1 MAEDKYQLSFSGQ
14 QIDTILGEVS
24 GKQDALVSGTNIKT
38 INQTSVLGSGNIA
51 VQVPL
56 VSGTN
61 IKTINN
67 NSILG
72 EGNLEIQG
80 GGGNFRIVDVT
91 NPEDWTDDDGKDGG
105 GPTDSCIEDIATHNY
120 DAIKI
125 INMGGDG
132 GVNYGVTLWASTK
145 ADFEP
150 NPLEDEEGGSLRIFN
165 RIEANDEDDSVTFN
179 TFSFSMAGDKPDFS
193 YDDYDL
199 GSGGGSSG
207 AGIHFETVYLG
218 GNDGDEVSLDLYNL
232 STAIDNNEEVIIRV
246 NEGYDYPTRYFRIET
261 QPVSKTYISG
271 PDVDCWTPTFVNI
284 LPYTRYTMVFD
295 RYDSEAYIFK
305 IYEGYPHYTPTQI
318 DMDKNEIT
326 LDSDDYSF
334 IFNKQ
339 PQNIT
344 INLDEDG
351 GEFWVDF
358 NKVVVD
364 ETSGEESYTY
374 TSNIISLPEDGLMV
388 FTFVIYMDGGNIQTY
403 IKADQLTTTTPV

>member
-1 MAEDKYQLSFSGQ
+1 MAEYISTHTGA
-14 QIDTILGEVS
+14 QIDEAVS
-24 GKQDALVSGTNIKT
+24 AVANKQDTLVSGTNIKT
-38 INQTSVLGSGNIA
+38 INQTSLLGSGNIA
-51 VQVPL
+51 VQPPL

-80 GGGNFRIVDVT
+80 GGGNFRIVDAT
-91 NPEDWTDDDGKDGG
+91 NPDDWEDDGKDGG
-105 GPTDSCIEDIATHNY
+105 SPTDSCIEDIATHDY

-125 INMGGDG
+125 INMGGDS
-132 GVNYGVTLWASTK
+132 GVDYGVTLWASTK
-145 ADFEP
+145 ANFEP

-165 RIEANDEDDSVTFN
+165 RIEADEEDDSVTFN
-179 TFSFSMAGDKPDFS
+179 TFSFSMSGDKPDFS
-193 YDDYDL
+193 YEDYEL

-246 NEGYDYPTRYFRIET
+246 NEGYGFLPRYFRIET
-261 QPVSKTYISG
+261 QPVNKTYISG

-295 RYDSEAYIFK
+295 RYESEAYIFK
-305 IYEGYPHYTPTQI
+305 IYEGYPKFTPTQI
-318 DMDKNEIT
+318 DIDKNEIT
-326 LDSDDYSF
+326 FDSDDYSF

-344 INLDEDG
+344 INLDEEG

-374 TSNIISLPEDGLMV
+374 TSGIIPISTDFYMFV
-388 FTFVIYMDGGNIQTY
+388 FRVYMNGGNIETE
-403 IKADQLTTTTPV
+403 IAANQLTITNPA

>member
-1 MAEDKYQLSFSGQ
+1 MAEYISTHTGA
-14 QIDTILGEVS
+14 QIDEAVS
-24 GKQDALVSGTNIKT
+24 AVANKQDTLVSGTNIKT

-51 VQVPL
+51 VQPTL

-72 EGNLEIQG
+72 EGNLEIQV
-80 GGGNFRIVDVT
+80 GGGNDRIVDVT
-91 NPEDWTDDDGKDGG
+91 NPEDWQEYDKSGG
-105 GPTDSCIEDIATHNY
+105 GPTDSCIEDIATHDY
-120 DAIKI
+120 DAIKL
-125 INMGGDG
+125 INMGGEMQG
-132 GVNYGVTLWASTK
+132 LEYGMMMWASTR

-150 NPLEDEEGGSLRIFN
+150 DAQEDEEAGSIRAFN
-165 RIEANDEDDSVTFN
+165 RIEADDEDDSVTFN
-179 TFSFSMAGDKPDFS
+179 TFSFSMSGDKPDFT
-193 YDDYDL
+193 YNEYKL

-207 AGIHFETVYLG
+207 AGIHFEAVYLG
-218 GNDGDEVSLDLYNL
+218 GNDGDEVSLALADITN
-232 STAIDNNEEVIIRV
+232 AIDNGSEVIIRV

-295 RYDSEAYIFK
+295 RYESEAYIFK
-305 IYEGYPHYTPTQI
+305 IYEGYPKFTPTQI
-318 DMDKNEIT
+318 DMDKNEIIF
-326 LDSDDYSF
+326 DIDDYSF
-334 IFNKQ
+334 MFNKQ

-344 INLDEDG
+344 INLDENG

-364 ETSGEESYTY
+364 DTPGEESYTY
-374 TSNIISLPEDGLMV
+374 TSGIIPISKD
-388 FTFVIYMDGGNIQTY
+388 FYMFAFRVYMNGGNIETE
-403 IKADQLTTTTPV
+403 ITANQLTVTTPV